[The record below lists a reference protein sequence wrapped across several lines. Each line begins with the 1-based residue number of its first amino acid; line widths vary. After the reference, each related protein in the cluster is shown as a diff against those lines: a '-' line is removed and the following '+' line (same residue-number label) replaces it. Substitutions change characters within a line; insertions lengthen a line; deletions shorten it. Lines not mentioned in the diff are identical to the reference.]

1 MSVIPKDD
9 RIRLRH
15 MLDAASKARQF
26 AEGLDRADLGTNEMF
41 SLAIV
46 RLLEIVGEAAAHVS
60 ETVQADLPG
69 IPWRQLTGAR
79 NRLIHGYF
87 DVDLDIVW
95 AILQDD
101 LPPLIAQLEQML
113 PQRARSRGRKLS
125 PDRS

>member
-1 MSVIPKDD
+1 MSAIPRDD
-9 RIRLRH
+9 LVRLRH
-15 MLDAASKARQF
+15 MLDAAQKARRFIQGR
-26 AEGLDRADLGTNEMF
+26 ERTDLEMDEML

-60 ETVQADLPG
+60 EPVQASLPG
-69 IPWRQLTGAR
+69 IPWRQITGAR

-101 LPPLIAQLEQML
+101 LPPLIVQLEQIL
-113 PQRARSRGRKLS
+113 PQRTRPRR
-125 PDRS
+125 R